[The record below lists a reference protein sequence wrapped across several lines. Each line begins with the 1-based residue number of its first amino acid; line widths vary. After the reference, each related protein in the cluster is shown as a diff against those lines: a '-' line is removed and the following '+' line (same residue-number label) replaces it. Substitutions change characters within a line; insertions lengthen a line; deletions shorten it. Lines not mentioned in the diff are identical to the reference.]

1 MRSNALAGRF
11 LAFTVLLSLATLV
24 AAQTSQT
31 TTEVQ
36 KGETTV
42 TTSLISG
49 VVEYVEGNSL
59 VVKMP
64 NGKLR
69 TYNVPES
76 RRFIVDGKELTVHE
90 LVPGTK
96 LTATVKTTTTPITVR
111 TTTIKSGTVWHVMGN
126 NVILTLP
133 NGENKQFTVKDD
145 TRFTVNGNP
154 ATVRDLKKGTVVY
167 AERVVEEPM
176 TEFATDTTVVGEAPA
191 PSAAP
196 ATAVAQQ
203 APAEPPPAVA
213 QDTPAAPAPAVA
225 QDTPAAPAVAQEQA
239 AAPPPAPVEQAP
251 APAKTSSRLPV
262 IVGLLLVAGVLV
274 IWVLS
279 RRKS

>member
-1 MRSNALAGRF
+1 
-11 LAFTVLLSLATLV
+11 
-24 AAQTSQT
+24 
-31 TTEVQ
+31 
-36 KGETTV
+36 
-42 TTSLISG
+42 
-49 VVEYVEGNSL
+49 
-59 VVKMP
+59 
-64 NGKLR
+64 
-69 TYNVPES
+69 
-76 RRFIVDGKELTVHE
+76 
-90 LVPGTK
+90 
-96 LTATVKTTTTPITVR
+96 
-111 TTTIKSGTVWHVMGN
+111 MGN

>member
-1 MRSNALAGRF
+1 
-11 LAFTVLLSLATLV
+11 
-24 AAQTSQT
+24 
-31 TTEVQ
+31 
-36 KGETTV
+36 
-42 TTSLISG
+42 
-49 VVEYVEGNSL
+49 
-59 VVKMP
+59 
-64 NGKLR
+64 
-69 TYNVPES
+69 
-76 RRFIVDGKELTVHE
+76 
-90 LVPGTK
+90 
-96 LTATVKTTTTPITVR
+96 
-111 TTTIKSGTVWHVMGN
+111 MGN

-203 APAEPPPAVA
+203 APAAPP
-213 QDTPAAPAPAVA
+213 PAVA